1 MKGEITKDK
10 ILRENKKVI
19 EEMEKENPIDP
30 KKSVQQIISGQLADR
45 IKRQQEYRKVWMTR
59 LFVQTEIEEM
69 ARQLKEEM
77 ELDKL
82 KKQNMLPDGKNTA
95 ITMQWYGQPFPKKL
109 LGIEHDLKF
118 IQYGEIVSQENYLK
132 QALKKDGLTDE
143 ELTLVLKGEFKKHH
157 EMLKDSQKKE
167 IQENEVKEN
176 GKTKRNKE

>member
-19 EEMEKENPIDP
+19 EEMEKDNPIDP

-45 IKRQQEYRKVWMTR
+45 IKRQNEYRKVWMTR
-59 LFVQTEIEEM
+59 LYVQTEIEEM
-69 ARQLKEEM
+69 ARQLT
-77 ELDKL
+77 
-82 KKQNMLPDGKNTA
+82 GTA
-95 ITMQWYGQPFPKKL
+95 QITMQWYGQPFPKKL

-118 IQYGEIVSQENYLK
+118 FQYGEIVSQENYLR

-157 EMLKDSQKKE
+157 EMQRDSQKKE
-167 IQENEVKEN
+167 KQEMEDKDKN
-176 GKTKRNKE
+176 GKE